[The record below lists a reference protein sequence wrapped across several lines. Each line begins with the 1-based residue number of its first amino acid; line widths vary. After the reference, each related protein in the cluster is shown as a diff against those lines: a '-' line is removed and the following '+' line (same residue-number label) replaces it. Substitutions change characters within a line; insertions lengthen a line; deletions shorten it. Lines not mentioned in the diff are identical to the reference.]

1 MAVQVARKAVRS
13 TPTLYCPSCM
23 QPREMTTTRCRACGW
38 DVAKE
43 ERYCACGG
51 PFVIDSGSGFS
62 FGNFAGIGGVG
73 AVLLVKF
80 LGAGIV
86 LCAAAGLASLGGFL
100 SSLTM
105 RYRCGMCHEDA
116 PRKVLSREERRR
128 FAKMKAT
135 YLSGA
140 IAFGVVSLL
149 MAWLVVWAHREV
161 MRSTSTRPSSVTVA
175 MTGR

>member
-1 MAVQVARKAVRS
+1 MSNQVARKVAR
-13 TPTLYCPSCM
+13 PKAQLYCPSCM
-23 QPREMTTTRCRACGW
+23 QPREVTSTRCSRCGW

-43 ERYCACGG
+43 ERFCACGG
-51 PFVIDSGSGFS
+51 PFVIDSGTGFA
-62 FGNFAGIGGVG
+62 FGNFLGIGGVG
-73 AVLLVKF
+73 AFLLVKF

-86 LCAAAGLASLGGFL
+86 LCAVTGLASLGGFL
-100 SSLTM
+100 SALTM

-116 PRKVLSREERRR
+116 PRKVLSRDERRR

-135 YLSGA
+135 YLFGG
-140 IAFGVVSLL
+140 IAFGVVSLF

-161 MRSTSTRPSSVTVA
+161 MREARSVPSAVTVA